1 MLWLRRSNLWL
12 PTIGSQREAKCYT
25 KEFNGSQEA
34 KDLWWLSNIGTK
46 TRPFSV
52 ETYNRGQN
60 TLRRYFID
68 YS

>member
-1 MLWLRRSNLWL
+1 MPWLRRSNLWL
-12 PTIGSQREAKCYT
+12 PTMGSQREAKCYT

-34 KDLWWLSNIGTK
+34 KGLLLLFNIRNK
-46 TRPFSV
+46 TRSFSV
-52 ETYNRGQN
+52 ETYNRSQH

>member
-1 MLWLRRSNLWL
+1 MPWLRRSNLWRSNNGK
-12 PTIGSQREAKCYT
+12 PNVTQKNSMEAKKPKVYGGYLILVR
-25 KEFNGSQEA
+25 KR
-34 KDLWWLSNIGTK
+34 D
-46 TRPFSV
+46 PFSV

>member
-1 MLWLRRSNLWL
+1 MPWLRRSNLWL
-12 PTIGSQREAKCYT
+12 PTMGSQREPKCYT
-25 KEFNGSQEA
+25 NEFNGSQEA
-34 KDLWWLSNIGTK
+34 KGLWLLSNIRTK

-60 TLRRYFID
+60 TLRRYLIY

>member
-1 MLWLRRSNLWL
+1 MPRLRRSNLWL
-12 PTIGSQREAKCYT
+12 ATMGSQREAKCCT
-25 KEFNGSQEA
+25 KEFNGRQER
-34 KDLWWLSNIGTK
+34 KGLWWLSNIGTK

-68 YS
+68 HS